1 MPIVIRE
8 ADPQADR
15 QVMRDCLLRNRT
27 RYEENEI
34 FEARFDWAYRD
45 NPHGPG
51 RAWLALDQ
59 SKNQVV
65 GFTSAFPRRVWVAG
79 KLLTGWNCADFSI
92 DQEYRTLGVA
102 MKLRRA
108 AKDCVDRG
116 EFDFLFAHPN
126 DRMRAVHEKVGHQAI
141 GKMVR
146 YAAVL
151 RLDDKL
157 EGMVGNKLAAH
168 ALATLGNPFL
178 HFITPGRAVAGQYDF
193 SLVEEKEFGPEY
205 DQLFE
210 RVIGQHRVIVQRDSA
225 YLTWRFL
232 HNPLYRVRSL
242 RMQRGEKLHGYVLF
256 YEAQG
261 AARAMEWLV
270 EGQESEMRL
279 LLRALIYH
287 LRKARINSISLRM
300 HDMNPWLGVAQQLG
314 FRYRDDATSTVIA
327 YAKDSQPYAAT
338 ILDGKNWFMTVG
350 DRDI

>member
-1 MPIVIRE
+1 MTIIVRA
-8 ADPQADR
+8 ADPQTDR
-15 QVMRDCLLRNRT
+15 RVMQDCLLRNRT
-27 RYEENEI
+27 RYEENEV

-65 GFTSAFPRRVWVAG
+65 GFTSAFPRKVWVAG

-92 DQEYRTLGVA
+92 DREYRTLGAA

-126 DRMRAVHEKVGHQAI
+126 DRMAAVHEKAGHRPI

-146 YAAVL
+146 YAAIL
-151 RLDDKL
+151 RLENQL
-157 EGMVGNKLAAH
+157 EVIMGNKLAAH

-178 HFITPGRAVAGQYDF
+178 HFVTPGRSRAGPYDF
-193 SLVEEKEFGPEY
+193 SVAEEKEFGPEY
-205 DQLFE
+205 DALFE
-210 RVIGQHRVIVQRDSA
+210 KVIRQHQVIVQRDSA

-232 HNPLYRVRSL
+232 RNPLYRVRSL
-242 RMQRGEKLHGYVLF
+242 RMQRGEELQGYVLF
-256 YEAQG
+256 YETKG

-270 EGQESEMRL
+270 AGGKHEMRL
-279 LLRALIYH
+279 LLRALIHH
-287 LRKARINSISLRM
+287 LRKARINSISLRL
-300 HDMNPWLGVAQQLG
+300 HDMNPWLGIAQQLR
-314 FRYRDDATSTVIA
+314 FRYRDDATSTVMA
-327 YAKDSQPYAAT
+327 YANPSQPYAAT